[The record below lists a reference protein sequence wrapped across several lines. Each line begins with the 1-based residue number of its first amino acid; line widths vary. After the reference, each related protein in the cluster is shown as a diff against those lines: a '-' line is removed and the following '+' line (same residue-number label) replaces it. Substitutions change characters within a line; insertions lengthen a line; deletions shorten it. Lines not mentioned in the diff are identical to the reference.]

1 MCFFFF
7 FNNLLVKWQIMFLCS
22 FMLWSVFYSWMTQL
36 LGCFVVVFTV
46 PQKTGNTAVI
56 LGAAIGGGV
65 MLFIVVVVLLLR
77 KRLATSTSR
86 THPALYLSP
95 SHSFKPFLF
104 FLLKN
109 HSVLPFHRS
118 HTLTETAPYHFWERI
133 DSLTVRW
140 LLTKCILTSG
150 IFERRWIREAN
161 CVR

>member
-1 MCFFFF
+1 MCFFFFF
-7 FNNLLVKWQIMFLCS
+7 FNNLLVVKWQIMFLCS

-95 SHSFKPFLF
+95 SQSFKPFLF

-109 HSVLPFHRS
+109 PFSVSFSPLSHSYWDGSLPLLRKNQFADCP
-118 HTLTETAPYHFWERI
+118 LTAH
-133 DSLTVRW
+133 
-140 LLTKCILTSG
+140 
-150 IFERRWIREAN
+150 
-161 CVR
+161 